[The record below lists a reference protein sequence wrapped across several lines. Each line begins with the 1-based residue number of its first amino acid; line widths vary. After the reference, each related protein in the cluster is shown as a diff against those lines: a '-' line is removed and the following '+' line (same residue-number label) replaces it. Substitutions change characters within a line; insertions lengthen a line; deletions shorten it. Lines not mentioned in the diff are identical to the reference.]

1 MAKVSAPG
9 GDRTFSTQAFSCS
22 GFAEA
27 LDAAT
32 EETIGDVK
40 AAISSA
46 LTKMVKGVKTLVSGE
61 IRAQYNVPRAIL
73 DERLTLY
80 SARIKDMVAE
90 LVVGGRSIPLS
101 YFGMKATRGGSRSS
115 VSLVKTARGVRGQL
129 KTQTMKRSAK
139 QSITVEVIRGRK
151 TTLAKS
157 AFVAVMKSG
166 HIGVMH
172 RGVGAIKSRSKSR
185 GEKYKQAI
193 YENSVVSIATMFTQV
208 GVNDAV
214 VAKID
219 AELERLFWH
228 ELEFYTER
236 GRNR

>member
-1 MAKVSAPG
+1 M
-9 GDRTFSTQAFSCS
+9 STQSFTYS

-27 LDAAT
+27 LEQAT

-40 AAISSA
+40 AAIRSA
-46 LTKMVKGVKTLVSGE
+46 LDKMIAKVKTLVSGE
-61 IRAQYNVPRAIL
+61 IRNTYNVPAAIL
-73 DERLTLY
+73 NERLTVFT
-80 SARIKDMVAE
+80 ARIQNLEAE
-90 LVVGGRSIPLS
+90 LVIGGRSISLS
-101 YFGMKATRGGSRSS
+101 YFGMKAIEGNMRKS
-115 VSLVKTARGVRGQL
+115 VSIKKTGKGYRGQL
-129 KTQTMKRSAK
+129 KTTVKRSFAES
-139 QSITVEVIRGRK
+139 SITVEVIKGRR

-166 HIGVMH
+166 HVGIMH
-172 RGVGAIKSRSKSR
+172 RGPGAIKSRSASKS
-185 GEKYKQAI
+185 EKHKQAL

-228 ELEFYTER
+228 ELEFFTER
-236 GRNR
+236 SGR